1 MMIAII
7 GALGA
12 ALCWSFSSLISVY
25 PAQILGAAAF
35 NRLRMVF
42 VTLLLSAAVTVTG
55 EWDSLAGGMMVALIL
70 SGVIGIFIGD
80 TALFTTLRR
89 MGPRRTAILFA
100 MNAPIA
106 TLLGFLFLNER
117 LVPMALGGCVLV
129 VAGVVLAIVYGKRKD
144 QLHQWESIRGTLLA
158 GILFGLLAATAQA
171 VGLILSKPVLA
182 QGADPVAAS
191 AVRVGVSAVG
201 LMVLAQLPLPQF
213 KPQGEMS
220 RKVFWFT
227 LASGFFGM
235 GVGMTLL
242 MVALRHG
249 DTGIVATLSATSPA
263 LMLPLIWIKTKER
276 PAAGAWC
283 GALAVAVGT
292 GMIFMV

>member
-1 MMIAII
+1 MIIAIA
-7 GALGA
+7 GSLAA
-12 ALCWSFSSLISVY
+12 ALCWAFSSLVSVY
-25 PAQILGAAAF
+25 PAQVLGAAAF
-35 NRLRMVF
+35 NRVRMIF
-42 VTLLLSAAVTVTG
+42 ITLFLAVAVTMMDG
-55 EWDSLAGGMMVALIL
+55 WGSLQQEMMLALIL

-106 TLLGFLFLNER
+106 MVMGFIFLDETVA
-117 LVPMALGGCVLV
+117 LQALGGSILV
-129 VAGVVLAIVYGKRKD
+129 IAGVVLAIVFGKRKD
-144 QLHQWESIRGTLLA
+144 QLHQWESVKGSLLA
-158 GILFGLLAATAQA
+158 GVLFGLLAASAQA
-171 VGLILSKPVLA
+171 GGLILSKPVLD

-191 AVRVGVSAVG
+191 AIRVGVSAVG
-201 LMVLAQLPLPQF
+201 LILLAQLPFPGI
-213 KPQGEMS
+213 KPQGQMT
-220 RKVFWFT
+220 RKVFVFT
-227 LASGFFGM
+227 LISGFLGM

-249 DTGIVATLSATSPA
+249 DTGIVATLAATSPVM
-263 LMLPLIWIKTKER
+263 MLPLIWIRTKER
-276 PAAGAWC
+276 PAVGAWA